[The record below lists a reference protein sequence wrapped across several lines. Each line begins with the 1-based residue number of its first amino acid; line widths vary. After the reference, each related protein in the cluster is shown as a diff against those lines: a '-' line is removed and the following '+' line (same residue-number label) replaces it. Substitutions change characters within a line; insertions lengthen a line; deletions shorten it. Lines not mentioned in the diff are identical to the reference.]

1 MAAEWKQGSWPGDD
15 PTVSPGDGFEWRG
28 KPPAGG
34 KYGAWFNSS
43 TGDSLHPDLNH
54 PEPIG
59 PHWDWVNRLKNIIE
73 RIFKKNGL
81 SIN

>member
-1 MAAEWKQGSWPGDD
+1 MDFRFVENRSDFRLFLLAVLLFHWQ
-15 PTVSPGDGFEWRG
+15 
-28 KPPAGG
+28 PAGG

-81 SIN
+81 